1 MAAFLNLFPCELAV
15 CYKGMNCAPGSNVCA
30 SRPMGDL
37 QFLRI
42 WHDNSG
48 LGPNGSWYLSFI
60 VFRDVQTGKKYEF
73 IVNDWLAVEYGDG
86 QVGGWASCSQ
96 LLTVPPCLEWRDCGM
111 SSSLRITFAVS

>member
-1 MAAFLNLFPCELAV
+1 
-15 CYKGMNCAPGSNVCA
+15 
-30 SRPMGDL
+30 MGDL

-73 IVNDWLAVEYGDG
+73 IVNNWLAVEHGDG
-86 QVGGWASCSQ
+86 QVGGAAALNSSPCR
-96 LLTVPPCLEWRDCGM
+96 LLVLSGRMVKCCHHFESPLQYHDLELD
-111 SSSLRITFAVS
+111 